1 MLYNSNYMV
10 ILKSIGAILAGFI
23 TVVVL
28 SMGMDWLMEIIG
40 IFPPP
45 SEEGLFITWMLA
57 LALIYR
63 TIFTVLG
70 GYVTAMLAP
79 VNPMRHI
86 IVLGVLG
93 TLGGIVGIIVG
104 WDLSS
109 HWYPIALA
117 VLAFPSIWVGGKLYL
132 RRAR

>member
-1 MLYNSNYMV
+1 MV
-10 ILKSIGAILAGFI
+10 ILKSIGAIVAGFV
-23 TVVVL
+23 TVVLL
-28 SMGMDWLMEIIG
+28 STGMDWLMETVG

-45 SEEGLFITWMLA
+45 SEAGLYVTWMLA

-63 TIFTVLG
+63 TIFTVAG
-70 GYVTAMLAP
+70 GYVTARLAP

-93 TLGGIVGIIVG
+93 TIGGIVGVVVG

-117 VLAFPSIWVGGKLYL
+117 VLAFPSVWVGGRLYL
-132 RRAR
+132 TRSR